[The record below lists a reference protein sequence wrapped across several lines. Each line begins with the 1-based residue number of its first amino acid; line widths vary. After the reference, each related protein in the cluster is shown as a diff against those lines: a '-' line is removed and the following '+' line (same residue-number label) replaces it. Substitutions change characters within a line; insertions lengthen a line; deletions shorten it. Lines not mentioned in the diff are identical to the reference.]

1 MDKILYRFATF
12 DQKSVDVDSRTATL
26 AFSSENPVKRKFG
39 NEILSHRSE
48 DVDLSFLASGNAP
61 LLFEH
66 DAERQIGVIE
76 TATIDIDKKGRALV
90 RFSKNPLA
98 NEVFNDVVDG
108 IRRNVSVG
116 YSITD
121 VRTEKVN
128 DEVNAFVK
136 WSPKEIS
143 IVSIPAD
150 SKTGIGRSETQISAD
165 LNINTNQESV
175 EDSTVIESSQ
185 QTEAR
190 KAQQEPAEMPPE
202 MTERSQDNQVENSSK
217 ETTMDQNIET
227 LRAEV
232 RKDELTRINTINAL
246 CKRHGL
252 ETLAEDLIRSEKGLD
267 EVRGIVLDELA
278 KSPKVNAQ
286 AQTLGLSDN
295 EVRSFSIARAI
306 NAVISGDTSEA
317 GFEMEASRAAAKAM
331 GKPVSNKSIFVP
343 MDVLTRAASDSAIT
357 ATTATGFVATE
368 HRPGNFLDALF
379 AQTVA
384 SRLGVQFWQGLVGD
398 LEVPKFTSQGQA
410 YWVGEGND
418 VNLSEPGQG
427 SVVMSPKTV
436 GSLLEYTRRMQ
447 MQSAPVIEQILRAH
461 LQKVLAGAIDKAIF
475 AAGGSGAPVGLTGAT
490 SGVTFLTNPSGAFVY
505 ADLKAAVKAV
515 KNANA
520 LTDNSKWALSVNVAD
535 SLETT
540 EKDSNTAGIYL
551 RGDDGRV
558 AGYEAVDSTNVGE
571 HLIFGDFSNVAVGQ
585 WGGIELAVDTSQLF
599 ASGGS
604 LIRALA
610 DVDVGI
616 LRPEGFSGYKTI
628 A

>member
-1 MDKILYRFATF
+1 M
-12 DQKSVDVDSRTATL
+12 
-26 AFSSENPVKRKFG
+26 E
-39 NEILSHRSE
+39 
-48 DVDLSFLASGNAP
+48 
-61 LLFEH
+61 
-66 DAERQIGVIE
+66 
-76 TATIDIDKKGRALV
+76 
-90 RFSKNPLA
+90 
-98 NEVFNDVVDG
+98 
-108 IRRNVSVG
+108 
-116 YSITD
+116 
-121 VRTEKVN
+121 
-128 DEVNAFVK
+128 
-136 WSPKEIS
+136 
-143 IVSIPAD
+143 
-150 SKTGIGRSETQISAD
+150 
-165 LNINTNQESV
+165 NQE
-175 EDSTVIESSQ
+175 I
-185 QTEAR
+185 QT
-190 KAQQEPAEMPPE
+190 
-202 MTERSQDNQVENSSK
+202 
-217 ETTMDQNIET
+217 I
-227 LRAEV
+227 RAEV
-232 RKDELTRINTINAL
+232 RKSELERINAINTL

-252 ETLAEDLIRSEKGLD
+252 EAQAEDLIRSEKGLD
-267 EVRGIVLDELA
+267 EVRAIVLDELA
-278 KSPKVNAQ
+278 NKPAVKAQ
-286 AQTLGLSDN
+286 AQTLGLTDN

-343 MDVLTRAASDSAIT
+343 MDVLTRAASASAIT
-357 ATTATGFVATE
+357 ATAATGFVATE

-384 SRLGVQFWQGLVGD
+384 NRLGVQFWQGLVGD
-398 LEVPKFTSQGQA
+398 LEVPKFTSQGQS
-410 YWVGEGND
+410 YWVGEGVD
-418 VNLSEPGQG
+418 VTLSEPGQG

-447 MQSAPVIEQILRAH
+447 LQSAPVIEQILRAH

-475 AAGGSGAPVGLTGAT
+475 AAGGSGAPIGLTGAT
-490 SGVTFLTNPSGAFVY
+490 SGVTFLTNPVGAFDY

-515 KNANA
+515 KNSNA

-540 EKDSNTAGIYL
+540 VKDSNTAGIYL

-558 AGYEAVDSTNVGE
+558 AGYEAVDSTAVGE
-571 HLIFGDFSNVAVGQ
+571 NLIFGDFSNVAVGQ